1 MPWCP
6 KCKNEYKEGYS
17 VCADCGCKLVDEIG
31 AEMVGYFGTEEEIDN
46 IIEYLDS
53 EGFDFTYKRYNS
65 KDGQYELIL
74 QESMKAQV
82 RDAMV
87 KYIRSHKNA
96 EESESDMSSQTTLIE
111 DDEEIVVKRYKKP
124 LERAAEYKAG
134 AQTLLF
140 VGFVGIAFLV
150 LMDVGV
156 VKLNFTTDRRMLI
169 NIVMGGMFLL
179 FVILG
184 FASVKTYKKL
194 LSQSKVDDELERNI
208 VEWFNANITVEK
220 LTAGEDKKTPEEM
233 LFFNRFK
240 TLKSSIKSQFPD
252 IEASFLEYMT
262 DKLYNEL
269 FK

>member
-6 KCKNEYKEGYS
+6 KCKNEYKEGYT
-17 VCADCGCKLVDEIG
+17 VCADCGCDLVDELG
-31 AEMVGYFGTEEEIDN
+31 PEMVGYYGTEDEIDN

-53 EGFDFTYKRYNS
+53 EGFNFTYKRYNS
-65 KDGQYELIL
+65 KDGQYELVL
-74 QESMKAQV
+74 QENMKEKI

-87 KYIRSHKNA
+87 TYIRSNKKLEEA
-96 EESESDMSSQTTLIE
+96 EPEMGFVTDFSQE
-111 DDEEIVVKRYKKP
+111 EEEIVTKRYKKP

-140 VGFVGIAFLV
+140 VGVVGVAFLI

-156 VKLNFTTDRRMLI
+156 VKLNFTNDRRLLI

-179 FVILG
+179 FLVLG
-184 FASVKTYKKL
+184 FASIKTYKKL
-194 LSQSKVDDELERNI
+194 IAQSKIDDELE
-208 VEWFNANITVEK
+208 ANIIEWVNNNISKEN
-220 LTAGEDKKTPEEM
+220 LTKGEDKKTAEEM

-240 TLKSSIKSQFPD
+240 KLKNEIKTQFPD
-252 IEASFLEYMT
+252 LEASFLEYMT